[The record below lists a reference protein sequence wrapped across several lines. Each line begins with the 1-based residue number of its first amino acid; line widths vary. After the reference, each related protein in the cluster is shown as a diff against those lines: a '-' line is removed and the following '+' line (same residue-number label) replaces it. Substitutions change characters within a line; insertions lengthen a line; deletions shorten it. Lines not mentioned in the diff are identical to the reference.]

1 MESGSNSGDSFFDE
15 YLAINNKL
23 KKRFLRKPNVSEAAE
38 EFGRLAGRLTQ
49 AELPEYAGLTQ
60 LARARCQETLAN
72 KTGETDALLAAA
84 RQFLQAHHEHT
95 DLACPTPGSQ
105 LQAAVSLYNAAI
117 RQQLAAQRGL
127 LAARTCLE
135 LGHALRR
142 LGRLRQALLY
152 FQVPPTGPALQ
163 PGTSDR
169 PCSTSRYLRQALLN
183 SLSGRSLT

>member
-1 MESGSNSGDSFFDE
+1 MFPHPAPRQCPMSPPLPPVFNVPSPPPR
-15 YLAINNKL
+15 
-23 KKRFLRKPNVSEAAE
+23 RFLRKPNVSEAAE

-152 FQVPPTGPALQ
+152 FQVPPTGPPQQ
-163 PGTSDR
+163 PLWQESDV
-169 PCSTSRYLRQALLN
+169 A
-183 SLSGRSLT
+183 SLAGV